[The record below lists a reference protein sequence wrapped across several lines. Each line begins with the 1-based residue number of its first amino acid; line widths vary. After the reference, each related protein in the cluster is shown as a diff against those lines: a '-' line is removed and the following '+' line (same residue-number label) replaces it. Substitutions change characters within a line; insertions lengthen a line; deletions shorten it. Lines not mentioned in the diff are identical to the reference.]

1 MRILYLVHQ
10 FFPEFASGT
19 ERVTLQLAQAQQRA
33 GHHVQ
38 VLACRVA
45 PPATPLPAGPVAGSA
60 ALMHDGVP
68 VLLLSH
74 AQLPGHAD
82 TAFDVVEALVQDL
95 HRWLV
100 GQAFDVVHLMHAMR
114 MGSAIAAVQRA
125 GLPLVV
131 TATDFHL
138 ACLRI
143 NLVDTAGRACSGPDE
158 GRACASRC
166 LGPAWHADSLRQ
178 RHQQAHSILAA
189 AHARVV
195 PSAFVADRLH
205 HAFAGLAFH
214 VVPHGVDLL
223 ALAQAAGPRPV
234 TPAPDAGTGSVPLQ
248 LGFIG
253 SLIPA
258 KGLDLLLQALALQP
272 ALPVQLQVAGGFHG
286 DAAYEARVRALAAA
300 DARVTLLGPCD
311 RTAVAQLLRRLHLL
325 CLPSRVPE
333 TYSLTVH
340 EAAALGVPAL
350 VSDRG
355 APAQALRD
363 SGAGA
368 VVADDRPETWAAAL
382 AGWAADNALRQQWQR
397 AVRLPPR
404 VEEEAFLCESLYLDA
419 IDAHQAGADHTA
431 RP

>member
-38 VLACRVA
+38 VLACRVQA
-45 PPATPLPAGPVAGSA
+45 LAQPGPAGPLPASHS
-60 ALMHDGVP
+60 LMVEGVP
-68 VLLLSH
+68 VVLLDH
-74 AQLPGHAD
+74 ASLPGHAD
-82 TAFDVVEALVQDL
+82 TAFDVVEPLCQALQA
-95 HRWLV
+95 WLV
-100 GQAFDVVHLMHAMR
+100 AQAFDVVHLMHAMR
-114 MGSAIAAVQRA
+114 MGTAIAAVQRA

-143 NLVDTAGRACSGPDE
+143 NLVDTAGQACSGPDQ
-158 GRACASRC
+158 GRACARKC
-166 LGPAWHADSLRQ
+166 LGPAWHASSLQQ

-189 AHARVV
+189 AHARIA
-195 PSAFVADRLH
+195 PSAFVARQLQQ
-205 HAFAGLAFH
+205 AFGELPVH

-223 ALAQAAGPRPV
+223 ALAQAAGPRV
-234 TPAPDAGTGSVPLQ
+234 ARSGASAALQ

-253 SLIPA
+253 SLIVP

-272 ALPVQLQVAGGFHG
+272 ALPVQLQVAGAFHD
-286 DAAYEARVRALAAA
+286 DAAFEARVRALAAA
-300 DARVTLLGPCD
+300 DPRVTLLGPLD
-311 RTAVAQLLRRLHLL
+311 RAGVAQLLRRLDLL

-340 EAAALGVPAL
+340 EAAAMGVPAL
-350 VSDRG
+350 VADRG

-382 AGWAADNALRQQWQR
+382 AGWAADPMLRQRWQR

-419 IDAHQAGADHTA
+419 VDAVGAVDARDAAGATA
-431 RP
+431 T